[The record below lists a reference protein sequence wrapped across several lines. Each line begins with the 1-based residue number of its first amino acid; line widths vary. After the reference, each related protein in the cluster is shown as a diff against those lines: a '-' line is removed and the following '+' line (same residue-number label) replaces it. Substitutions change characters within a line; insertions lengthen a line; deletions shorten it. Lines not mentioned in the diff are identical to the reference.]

1 MSRINTNVS
10 SLIAQR
16 TLSRNNNDLQTSLQR
31 LSTGL
36 KINSGADDPASGGG
50 LAVHPWF

>member
-10 SLIAQR
+10 SLVAQN
-16 TLSRNNNDLQTSLQR
+16 TLGRNNNDLQQALGR

-36 KINSGADDPASGGG
+36 RINSGADDPAG
-50 LAVHPWF
+50 LIAS